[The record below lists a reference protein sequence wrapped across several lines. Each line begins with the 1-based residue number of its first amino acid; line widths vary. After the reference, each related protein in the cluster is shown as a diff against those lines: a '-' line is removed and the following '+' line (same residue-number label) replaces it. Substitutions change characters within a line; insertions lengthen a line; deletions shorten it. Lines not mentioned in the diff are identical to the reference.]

1 MRGAERHQDDQQ
13 RDESRSMTTQREGQG
28 DWTGYVQPYRYYGP
42 GYRGVGYYAVFY
54 QGQDASD
61 APDSDQDEIGQEQS
75 QFDQRDVQYGQGQG
89 TGAGWRR
96 GGRYG
101 RSGWGQGSGWGA
113 RGRQSGQFA
122 GRGPKGYQRS
132 DERIR
137 EDVSDRLMEHG
148 DLDASGIEV
157 VVVQGVVTLSGY
169 VDDRWGKRLAEYIAE
184 RVSGVRDVMNQL
196 RVGGQ
201 MEQGGQTQQS
211 GQTQQAGRT
220 QGAQMDTSS
229 SSDAG
234 QQMTGTETTSGSKPQ
249 GRNGRRATAS
259 SAG

>member
-1 MRGAERHQDDQQ
+1 MRGAERYQDEQQ
-13 RDESRSMTTQREGQG
+13 RDESRSMTTQRGGQG

-54 QGQDASD
+54 QGQDASETQD
-61 APDSDQDEIGQEQS
+61 TDQDESGQEES
-75 QFDQRDVQYGQGQG
+75 QFDQREVQYGQGQG

-101 RSGWGQGSGWGA
+101 RAGWGQGSGQGPWGG
-113 RGRQSGQFA
+113 RGRQSGQFS

-137 EDVSDRLMEHG
+137 EDVSDRLTEHG

-157 VVVQGVVTLSGY
+157 NVSQGVVTLSGS
-169 VDDRWGKRLAEYIAE
+169 VDDRWGKRLAEDVAE

-196 RVGGQ
+196 RVRRQMGQ
-201 MEQGGQTQQS
+201 DDQMS
-211 GQTQQAGRT
+211 GTEAPSASKGQAG
-220 QGAQMDTSS
+220 
-229 SSDAG
+229 
-234 QQMTGTETTSGSKPQ
+234 
-249 GRNGRRATAS
+249 NGRQAATS
-259 SAG
+259 TR